1 MAQQSIAD
9 KWLNNTSDDC
19 LNKKHFS
26 YFNLC
31 DAYTSDDNDSKETIS
46 VSTRDRV

>member
-1 MAQQSIAD
+1 MDQESITD
-9 KWLNNTSDDC
+9 KWLNNTSDNC

-31 DAYTSDDNDSKETIS
+31 DAYTSIDNDCKETIS
-46 VSTRDRV
+46 VSTA